1 MKLEKFT
8 SFLDRFFANL
18 NKFGIDITGYD
29 LDHLG
34 YQCSSDEDYDNLST
48 TFSELGEM
56 FDENVVGGR
65 RVGLFKLDVPIVYKD
80 YSIPAIE
87 LIAPKIGQECP
98 SALEH
103 AEFVISEKF
112 DTFMSKYPSIKW
124 DTSAVDQPMFPMVKL
139 RLGEHMQVKFHY
151 EPVIAISEHKKKK

>member
-1 MKLEKFT
+1 VNFT
-8 SFLDRFFANL
+8 SFLDRFFEKL
-18 NKFGIDITGYD
+18 NKHGINISEYD

-34 YQCSSDEDYDNLST
+34 YQCSSDKDYDNLKT

-65 RVGLFKLDVPIVYKD
+65 RVGLFKMNSPIIYKD

-87 LIAPKIGQECP
+87 LIAPKTGQKCP
-98 SALEH
+98 SVLEH
-103 AEFVISEKF
+103 AEFVINEKF
-112 DTFMSKYPSIKW
+112 DTFMNKYPSINW

-139 RLGEHMQVKFHY
+139 RLDEHMQVKFHY
-151 EPVIAISEHKKKK
+151 ESVLDISKHKKEK